1 MFIGIDRDKN
11 RLLILFLLVDFVL
24 ILLHAGHTYLGV
36 PRGDF
41 FSIEWELGYGEIFQ
55 YIKEFW
61 IVILLSLRSLGTGI
75 VNIGMLKSAAH
86 RLNLAWG
93 LLFLYLLVD
102 DSLRVHEIMGNLLA
116 KSLGLSVWL
125 GEKSQDVG
133 ELSVSLIAA
142 IVLFSGI
149 ALAYRQSSKADR
161 QISTHL
167 TRLVLRLVF
176 CGVVVDL
183 LHSLIPNSLDIWA
196 ILEDGGEMIVMSL
209 MVSYIFQL
217 EPVAQS
223 TAAPIGNRMP
233 V

>member
-36 PRGDF
+36 PRGDL

-61 IVILLSLRSLGTGI
+61 IVSLLALRSIGAGTF
-75 VNIGMLKSAAH
+75 NAAAH

-93 LLFLYLLVD
+93 LMFLYLLAD
-102 DSLRVHEIMGNLLA
+102 DSLRVHETMGSLLA

-125 GEKSQDVG
+125 GEKSQDIG

-142 IVLFSGI
+142 IVLFGGI

-167 TRLVLRLVF
+167 TRLILGLVL

-183 LHSLIPNSLDIWA
+183 LHSLIPGTLDIWA
-196 ILEDGGEMIVMSL
+196 ILEDGGEMVVMSL
-209 MVSYIFQL
+209 IVSYVFQL
-217 EPVAQS
+217 APMARSSV
-223 TAAPIGNRMP
+223 APIGNQMP
-233 V
+233 I